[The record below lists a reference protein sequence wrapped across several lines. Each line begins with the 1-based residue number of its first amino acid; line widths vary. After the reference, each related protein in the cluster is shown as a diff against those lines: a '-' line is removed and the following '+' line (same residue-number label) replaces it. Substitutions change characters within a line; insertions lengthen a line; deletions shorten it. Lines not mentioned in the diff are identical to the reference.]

1 MQSGESI
8 YNLIPQPEVVP
19 ARPPMHKSKH
29 PGEVDPRDFGM
40 EAKRANATFGRS
52 PGSLKPK
59 TTEFLR
65 KTNPEDTLRSRA
77 SNGPPDLPP
86 GPAPRELPN
95 LDAFRTSREAPLD
108 HAPRAVPPSVD
119 AHAHADRATD
129 ARRSTPIPRR
139 VAPPPPSLTL
149 PPPPSL
155 PIVPDATVSSTAR
168 RRDKTVTKPPVP
180 KATERPVM
188 GLVSQKNF
196 VTANA
201 IENILAKPPK
211 REEPLRATQKRD
223 YGKVPK
229 YLQTIKA
236 QIAAEREMI
245 AEYHRQQ
252 EEAEHGSARAMSEE
266 ERDELLVEL
275 KMKWAKLNRAYGGLS
290 FSLDVPSH
298 QRKKE
303 QLEQE
308 MTQLEKDIK
317 MLQGRQVVVVEDGR

>member
-139 VAPPPPSLTL
+139 IAPPPPSLTL
-149 PPPPSL
+149 PPSPVPPNR
-155 PIVPDATVSSTAR
+155 AR
-168 RRDKTVTKPPVP
+168 RDSELHRSPP
-180 KATERPVM
+180 R
-188 GLVSQKNF
+188 
-196 VTANA
+196 
-201 IENILAKPPK
+201 
-211 REEPLRATQKRD
+211 
-223 YGKVPK
+223 
-229 YLQTIKA
+229 
-236 QIAAEREMI
+236 
-245 AEYHRQQ
+245 
-252 EEAEHGSARAMSEE
+252 
-266 ERDELLVEL
+266 
-275 KMKWAKLNRAYGGLS
+275 
-290 FSLDVPSH
+290 
-298 QRKKE
+298 
-303 QLEQE
+303 
-308 MTQLEKDIK
+308 
-317 MLQGRQVVVVEDGR
+317 